1 MKVLDVNSVPQ
12 SERIY
17 LLPPVMEYTFLRYAF
32 MTVSALLS
40 EIGTMNK
47 NPVSKH
53 IHVRHQVA
61 PLLVVSNG
69 PIRSIAMYEKG
80 NFGIVFEKST

>member
-1 MKVLDVNSVPQ
+1 
-12 SERIY
+12 
-17 LLPPVMEYTFLRYAF
+17 MEYTFLKYALI
-32 MTVSALLS
+32 TVSTLLS
-40 EIGTMNK
+40 GIGTVNR

-53 IHVRHQVA
+53 MQVRHWVA

-69 PIRSIAMYEKG
+69 PIRSIVMYEKG

>member
-1 MKVLDVNSVPQ
+1 MDVNSVP
-12 SERIY
+12 RFDRMY
-17 LLPPVMEYTFLRYAF
+17 LLPPVKEYTFLRYAL

-40 EIGTMNK
+40 EISTVNK

-69 PIRSIAMYEKG
+69 LIRSIAMYEKG